1 MSKKTDNDNDIVS
14 ENEEEMTEELNGQ
27 GEAESDTVKDAE
39 DEKESEEEVRSPK
52 QVIDDY
58 KKKIEELDDRY
69 LRLAAEF
76 DNYKKRTSRQFEEI
90 LKNSNENIIIDLLEV
105 IDNFERALAAAS
117 ESADYKS
124 LHSGT
129 ELIYQ
134 SLFDLLKKQGLKP
147 IGAVGEKFNPSLHEA
162 MMQMESDEYPEGMVM
177 QEMVK
182 GYTLNGKV
190 IRYAKVIV
198 SKGPADGDQ
207 ESD

>member
-39 DEKESEEEVRSPK
+39 DEKESEKEARSPK

-147 IGAVGEKFNPSLHEA
+147 IGAVGEKFE
-162 MMQMESDEYPEGMVM
+162 MESDEYPEGIVM

-207 ESD
+207 ESE

>member
-1 MSKKTDNDNDIVS
+1 M
-14 ENEEEMTEELNGQ
+14 
-27 GEAESDTVKDAE
+27 
-39 DEKESEEEVRSPK
+39 
-52 QVIDDY
+52 
-58 KKKIEELDDRY
+58 
-69 LRLAAEF
+69 AAEF

-162 MMQMESDEYPEGMVM
+162 MMQMESDEYPEGIVM

-207 ESD
+207 ESE